1 MITTGGQLMFRRVLT
16 GVFLTI
22 FALAFSFT
30 MTAASAGAATQQH
43 ISSITPAPSYVID
56 PCTLAGPCIRFSRAE
71 TQDLVSNPINAKAG
85 LASVICG
92 AIAVPPGIAVCAAL
106 VNYNAAEL
114 TNKAT
119 AALREGKCAQ
129 FFANLMSPILSH
141 AEITP
146 CRE

>member
-1 MITTGGQLMFRRVLT
+1 MFRRVLA
-16 GVFLTI
+16 GVFLTL
-22 FALAFSFT
+22 FALAWSFA
-30 MTAASAGAATQQH
+30 MTVAAANAGTEQH
-43 ISSITPAPSYVID
+43 ISVSTPAPSYVID

-71 TQDLVSNPINAKAG
+71 TQDLVNNPINAKAG
-85 LASVICG
+85 LASAICG

-106 VNYNAAEL
+106 VNYNAGEL
-114 TNKAT
+114 TNKANE
-119 AALREGKCAQ
+119 AVRKGQCAQ